1 LSWITAILENS
12 DDAAHNCG
20 RKTAAMATVTVY
32 RFRKYDIASDQK
44 IVSRRMATRESI
56 NAIRG
61 EVIEGTGVEIDDSRL
76 DPMMDGMT
84 PIDFLP

>member
-1 LSWITAILENS
+1 
-12 DDAAHNCG
+12 
-20 RKTAAMATVTVY
+20 MATVTVY